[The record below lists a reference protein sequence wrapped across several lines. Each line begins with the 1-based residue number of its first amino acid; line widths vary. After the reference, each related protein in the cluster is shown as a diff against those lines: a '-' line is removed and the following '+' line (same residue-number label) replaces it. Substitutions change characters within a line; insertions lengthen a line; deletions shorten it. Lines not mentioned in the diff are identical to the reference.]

1 MRSLL
6 PACRIGLSFQQV
18 ALGQAG
24 SVLYWMRV
32 TGISGEAVN
41 LGVRGEGRAPF
52 PSPGS
57 TQSSPP
63 SPSRVT
69 SDSLVGGC

>member
-1 MRSLL
+1 MWSLL

-18 ALGQAG
+18 AQAG

-32 TGISGEAVN
+32 TGISGEAVS
-41 LGVRGEGRAPF
+41 LGVRGEGKAPF

-57 TQSSPP
+57 TQSSAP